1 MTDSVLVGKDV
12 LLLEDEVFVN
22 MAAAQELQDAGC
34 GVRAF
39 FTIEDANG
47 SVDERL
53 PDAAVLDVN
62 IGGTMSYPV
71 AERLA
76 QAGIPFVF
84 FTSYDRSVLP
94 EPWSQFPICQKAAAA
109 GTLET
114 VLKRALA
121 NQAS

>member
-1 MTDSVLVGKDV
+1 MTDSVLLGKDV

-39 FTIEDANG
+39 FSIEDA
-47 SVDERL
+47 SKAVDERL
-53 PDAAVLDVN
+53 PDAAVLDIN
-62 IGGTMSYPV
+62 IAGTMSYPV

-84 FTSYDRSVLP
+84 FTSYDRTALP
-94 EPWSQFPICQKAAAA
+94 QRWNQHPVCQKAAAA
-109 GTLET
+109 GMLGSA
-114 VLKRALA
+114 LKHAILDAAR
-121 NQAS
+121 